1 MSHATCC
8 VIYVYGH
15 YLVQCDAEIIS
26 GEIHVAVNKICSPV
40 DVGEIC

>member
-1 MSHATCC
+1 MSHATCY

-26 GEIHVAVNKICSPV
+26 GEILLAVKGGGSPV
-40 DVGEIC
+40 DLGEIC